1 TDEPLQGAHTMER
14 DQAVFSFD
22 PTGRRLH
29 EDNAHLLSAGPAVRV
44 SLPGGVTA
52 WSVTRLHLLRQLAA
66 DDRLSRDA
74 RQHWP
79 GLSEVP
85 EDWPL
90 APFLLS
96 PTVLNAYGSDHRRL
110 RDVMEDAFT
119 EEHMARMRAGL
130 ERRVPA
136 RLATLGD
143 RGRARSSTSA
153 ARTPNRSRPRPCA
166 TCSGYRPRTGP
177 PAGRPWR
184 ISSSPPPTR
193 TPRPPSSGPPWVSCP
208 GSSPRSATIR
218 ATPWRPHS

>member
-1 TDEPLQGAHTMER
+1 LRPAR
-14 DQAVFSFD
+14 
-22 PTGRRLH
+22 PTAALRPSPTRRASDL
-29 EDNAHLLSAGPAVRV
+29 AGPAVRV

-79 GLSEVP
+79 ALSEVP

-143 RGRARSSTSA
+143 
-153 ARTPNRSRPRPCA
+153 
-166 TCSGYRPRTGP
+166 
-177 PAGRPWR
+177 
-184 ISSSPPPTR
+184 
-193 TPRPPSSGPPWVSCP
+193 P
-208 GSSPRSATIR
+208 GSGTVVDIRSAYAEPIASETLCDLFGV
-218 ATPWRPHS
+218 P